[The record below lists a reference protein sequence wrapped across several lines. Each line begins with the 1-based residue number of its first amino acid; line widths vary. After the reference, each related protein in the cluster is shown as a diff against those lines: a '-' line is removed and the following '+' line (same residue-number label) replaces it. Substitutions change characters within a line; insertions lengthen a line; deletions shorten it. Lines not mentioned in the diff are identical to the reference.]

1 MADAPP
7 LRCSAR
13 RQQTQKA
20 LLRRCHLEERLKT
33 KSKGGSRFV
42 FVKSLTP
49 YRTYD
54 NVLTKSEI
62 SSSLCFVSL
71 GIIFV
76 VVMDWVR
83 HAFGHSTST
92 SQYNAVHHVR
102 RSYTKPYVVVFIV
115 VSATGIFML
124 SGKYNR
130 SSIFA
135 VEIVGTYQLTSCQN
149 HDVTV

>member
-1 MADAPP
+1 M
-7 LRCSAR
+7 CV
-13 RQQTQKA
+13 
-20 LLRRCHLEERLKT
+20 RL
-33 KSKGGSRFV
+33 GV
-42 FVKSLTP
+42 LSLH
-49 YRTYD
+49 D
-54 NVLTKSEI
+54 NVLTKSEV

-71 GIIFV
+71 CIIFV